1 VSCCSGSALRFG
13 RSSNCCD
20 AGYKGMNNDPNKEWV
35 MEAKDGEQF
44 EEGSDPFLAKSR
56 AKKEAMQ
63 VRCCTLS
70 RRTVLFHAAPLHL
83 ICSLLQKQGKRE
95 ERNKRE
101 SGKVVGLPETP
112 AVTLADKRTKS
123 EMALEFAQLS
133 TASYGRFD
141 KR

>member
-1 VSCCSGSALRFG
+1 MRKQHDIAQRHHPSLT
-13 RSSNCCD
+13 N
-20 AGYKGMNNDPNKEWV
+20 
-35 MEAKDGEQF
+35 
-44 EEGSDPFLAKSR
+44 
-56 AKKEAMQ
+56 
-63 VRCCTLS
+63 
-70 RRTVLFHAAPLHL
+70 AA
-83 ICSLLQKQGKRE
+83 LQKQGKRE

>member
-1 VSCCSGSALRFG
+1 
-13 RSSNCCD
+13 
-20 AGYKGMNNDPNKEWV
+20 
-35 MEAKDGEQF
+35 MEAKEGEQF
-44 EEGSDPFLAKSR
+44 EEGEDPFLAKSR
-56 AKKEAMQ
+56 AKKEAIQ
-63 VRCCTLS
+63 VRRPSHACARS
-70 RRTVLFHAAPLHL
+70 RMFL
-83 ICSLLQKQGKRE
+83 IHMPLQKQGKRE

>member
-1 VSCCSGSALRFG
+1 ML
-13 RSSNCCD
+13 
-20 AGYKGMNNDPNKEWV
+20 
-35 MEAKDGEQF
+35 
-44 EEGSDPFLAKSR
+44 
-56 AKKEAMQ
+56 
-63 VRCCTLS
+63 
-70 RRTVLFHAAPLHL
+70 L
-83 ICSLLQKQGKRE
+83 IHTPLQKQGKRE

>member
-1 VSCCSGSALRFG
+1 MRIISCGA
-13 RSSNCCD
+13 
-20 AGYKGMNNDPNKEWV
+20 
-35 MEAKDGEQF
+35 
-44 EEGSDPFLAKSR
+44 
-56 AKKEAMQ
+56 
-63 VRCCTLS
+63 
-70 RRTVLFHAAPLHL
+70 
-83 ICSLLQKQGKRE
+83 LQKQGKRE

-101 SGKVVGLPETP
+101 SSKVVGLPETP

>member
-1 VSCCSGSALRFG
+1 MRKQHDIAQRH
-13 RSSNCCD
+13 
-20 AGYKGMNNDPNKEWV
+20 Y
-35 MEAKDGEQF
+35 
-44 EEGSDPFLAKSR
+44 
-56 AKKEAMQ
+56 
-63 VRCCTLS
+63 LS
-70 RRTVLFHAAPLHL
+70 LTNAA
-83 ICSLLQKQGKRE
+83 LQKQGKRE

>member
-1 VSCCSGSALRFG
+1 
-13 RSSNCCD
+13 
-20 AGYKGMNNDPNKEWV
+20 MNNDPNKEWV
-35 MEAKDGEQF
+35 MEAKEGEQF
-44 EEGSDPFLAKSR
+44 EEGEDPFLAKSR
-56 AKKEAMQ
+56 AKKEAIQ
-63 VRCCTLS
+63 VRRPSHACARS
-70 RRTVLFHAAPLHL
+70 RMFL
-83 ICSLLQKQGKRE
+83 IHMPLQKQGKRE

>member
-1 VSCCSGSALRFG
+1 MRKQHIRRRPAQLPNV
-13 RSSNCCD
+13 D
-20 AGYKGMNNDPNKEWV
+20 A
-35 MEAKDGEQF
+35 A
-44 EEGSDPFLAKSR
+44 
-56 AKKEAMQ
+56 
-63 VRCCTLS
+63 
-70 RRTVLFHAAPLHL
+70 
-83 ICSLLQKQGKRE
+83 LQKQGKRE

>member
-1 VSCCSGSALRFG
+1 MAPLKTLRFEPLTEAHIP
-13 RSSNCCD
+13 RVAEIEQVSNG
-20 AGYKGMNNDPNKEWV
+20 APWSE
-35 MEAKDGEQF
+35 
-44 EEGSDPFLAKSR
+44 KS
-56 AKKEAMQ
+56 
-63 VRCCTLS
+63 
-70 RRTVLFHAAPLHL
+70 F
-83 ICSLLQKQGKRE
+83 
-95 ERNKRE
+95 RNELTSPQSVFRVAIE